1 MKNGKREGKEGEG
14 TNLRYLFL
22 MSMVPELIE
31 WPIFYKYIISK
42 KYSKLN
48 GSHFIYPMWVIPLQ
62 YGISNTHAINRCL
75 LRKIYAI
82 FQTSIFE

>member
-1 MKNGKREGKEGEG
+1 M
-14 TNLRYLFL
+14 NLRYLFL

-48 GSHFIYPMWVIPLQ
+48 GSHFIYPMWVFHCSMEL
-62 YGISNTHAINRCL
+62 AIHTQLTDAC
-75 LRKIYAI
+75 
-82 FQTSIFE
+82 